1 MNTPTTFE
9 LNQIIENFFKEKG
22 TFSYNNVSSLI
33 KTAYEIGYAKGME
46 TAKFQSSFP
55 TIKALTPSDLK
66 FEAGNGLEWYKT
78 PISSLNATTLE
89 EALKKCQ
96 L

>member
-1 MNTPTTFE
+1 MNAPTAFE

-22 TFSYNNVSSLI
+22 IFSYNNVSGLI
-33 KTAYEIGYAKGME
+33 KTAYEAGYVKGIE
-46 TAKFQSSFP
+46 TPKFQSSFP

-66 FEAGNGLEWYKT
+66 FETGNELEWYKN